1 MSYRYRF
8 EVDWESPD
16 EWGIGLVPGLKMP
29 QGTEP
34 TGPELATV
42 LRQLAKELDT
52 WSLRPCRLK
61 IRYPARPTGD
71 A

>member
-16 EWGIGLVPGLKMP
+16 EWGIGVVPGIKMP
-29 QGTEP
+29 SGTEP

-42 LRQLAKELDT
+42 LRQVAKELDK
-52 WSLRPCRLK
+52 WPRRLTP

-71 A
+71 T

>member
-8 EVDWESPD
+8 EVDWESPN
-16 EWGIGLVPGLKMP
+16 EWGVGVVPGLKMP
-29 QGTEP
+29 RGTQP

-42 LRQLAKELDT
+42 LRQVAKELDE
-52 WSLRPCRLK
+52 WGPKLPK
-61 IRYPARPTGD
+61 IRFPARPTGD